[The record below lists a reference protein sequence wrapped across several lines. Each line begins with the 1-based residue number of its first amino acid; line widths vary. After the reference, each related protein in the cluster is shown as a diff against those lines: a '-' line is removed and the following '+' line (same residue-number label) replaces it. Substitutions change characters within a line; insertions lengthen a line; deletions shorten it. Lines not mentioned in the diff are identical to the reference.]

1 MDTSYREGFFMLNYK
16 GKSMSTY
23 YTSGEFA
30 EKAHVSIRT
39 IRYYDQKNLL
49 KPAARTKGGAR
60 RYTEQDFAKL
70 QQILLLKYLGFSL
83 NEIRE
88 MTIGSGDAHFL
99 LNSLQIQKRLVEERL
114 EEMKNVISTIDSTS
128 QALKSKQKVDW
139 SQMLN
144 LIHLT
149 AMNQSLNTQYK
160 NATNIS
166 ARIRLHRDY
175 SINQEGWFPWLFSQL
190 HLRPGMK
197 ILEIGAGNGALW
209 SQNIAK
215 VPADVT
221 VVLSDISEGMLAD
234 AKKAIGD
241 HPQFQ
246 YAVFDAQKIPFAT
259 DTFDL
264 VIANHML
271 FYCDNIPQTLKEIRR
286 VLKPGASLVCSTYSK
301 RHMHEITDLVQS
313 FNPNIVLSSTN
324 LYERFGLDNG
334 EQILQPYF
342 KNISCHKYHD
352 AIELSEAMP
361 VISYILS
368 CHGNQNE
375 ILLNHYQDFKQY
387 VEQQVQGGFH
397 ITKDAGYFRAVK
409 G

>member
-1 MDTSYREGFFMLNYK
+1 MLRFVELLFNKNYK

-88 MTIGSGDAHFL
+88 MTIGSGDAQFL

-114 EEMKNVISTIDSTS
+114 EEMKNVIAAIDSTS
-128 QALKSKQKVDW
+128 EALKSNQKVDW

-149 AMNQSLNTQYK
+149 AMNQSLSTQYK

-175 SINQEGWFPWLFSQL
+175 SINQEGWFPWLFSNL

-246 YAVFDAQKIPFAT
+246 YAVFDAQKIPFAA
-259 DTFDL
+259 DTFNL

-334 EQILQPYF
+334 ERILQPYF

-352 AIELSEAMP
+352 AIELSAAMP